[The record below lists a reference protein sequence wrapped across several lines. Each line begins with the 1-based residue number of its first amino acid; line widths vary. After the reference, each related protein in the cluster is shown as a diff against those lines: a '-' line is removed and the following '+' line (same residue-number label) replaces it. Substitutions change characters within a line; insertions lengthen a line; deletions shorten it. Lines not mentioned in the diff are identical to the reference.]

1 MSSRGHKATLQF
13 NREGFVITPQESV
26 RQDIPDPKE
35 MRPREVNLLSYRKS
49 GAEDVKLHHRNL
61 HNAIRKGEA
70 LNCDSKLGY
79 HGVVAACMGVQS
91 LRQRA
96 YLKWD
101 ASKEKVEK
109 A

>member
-1 MSSRGHKATLQF
+1 MK
-13 NREGFVITPQESV
+13 P
-26 RQDIPDPKE
+26 RQ
-35 MRPREVNLLSYRKS
+35 VNLLSYRKT

-70 LNCDSKLGY
+70 LNCDSTLGY
-79 HGVVAACMGVQS
+79 YGVVAACMGVQS
-91 LRQRA
+91 LRERA

-101 ASKEKVEK
+101 SSGEKVEK

>member
-1 MSSRGHKATLQF
+1 VAGKYQLLEVLGRG
-13 NREGFVITPQESV
+13 GMGIV
-26 RQDIPDPKE
+26 
-35 MRPREVNLLSYRKS
+35 YR
-49 GAEDVKLHHRNL
+49 AEDVKLHHRNL

-70 LNCDSKLGY
+70 LNCDSTLGY

-91 LRQRA
+91 LRERA

-101 ASKEKVEK
+101 SSGEKVEK